1 MKKAAVVIGVNKTGK
16 LTPLSS
22 AAEGAKRVADWLT
35 GEGYD
40 VCCLTDLAGPVTR
53 GDVEKAI
60 EAYVT
65 LPARY
70 HLLLVYFSGHGYWQA
85 RSDTWLL
92 SGAPRRP
99 SEAINLRTAIDMA
112 KYSGIPNVVFVSD
125 ACRSIPDTRGG
136 ASLEPTGAFPNYDEI
151 TTPSKVDYFK
161 ATSEARPAYEGRIDG
176 APQSVLTA
184 ALMAAFHEPESQMV
198 RSIVD
203 GNETIEVV
211 PNRRLETYLQRKVD
225 ELLACID
232 PNAVQQIE
240 VNVPSSEDV
249 YIARVRR
256 GSDRPPTS
264 GSLPETSPPEASLP
278 EASPP
283 VSSPPSAPLPSGSV
297 EGEAL
302 AVPRGP
308 GEARREMADALR
320 STLSTRAFGGSI
332 SARLARPYEASVETS
347 LGLRMPDP
355 AQDHFESHTGFV
367 VHGSAVLRVVAS
379 RSEASLEARLL
390 NPGGGGSPGLVRVET
405 PGSMVVPEGQATS
418 VGMQFEDRRCVVLA
432 ALPGYVGHVFVKRSG
447 LANVSYVPSSNDW
460 RWAEYLARR
469 DDINRLRAMVALAVD
484 RDLFQV
490 GSEREAEALASR
502 IRMYKGMDPTLG
514 LYAAD
519 AFSQAGNDSQVLAVL
534 EALRADL
541 QVDLF
546 DLRLLASRQL
556 GGWES
561 GPPVVPFCP
570 MLTQSWNLLSARRV
584 DLPAPLRSLMPWLCN
599 SLWTTF
605 EPEAADTLMA
615 SMLEGELR

>member
-1 MKKAAVVIGVNKTGK
+1 MKRAAVVIGVNKTGK

-40 VCCLTDLAGPVTR
+40 VTCLTDLAGPVTR
-53 GDVEKAI
+53 IDVEKAI

-70 HLLLVYFSGHGYWQA
+70 HLLFVYFSGHGYWQA

-99 SEAINLRTAIDMA
+99 GEAINLRTAIDMA

-151 TTPSKVDYFK
+151 TTPSKVDSFK
-161 ATSEARPAYEGRIDG
+161 ATSEARPAYEGRIDD

-184 ALMAAFHEPESQMV
+184 ALMAAFREPESQMV

-225 ELLACID
+225 ELLSGID
-232 PNAVQQIE
+232 PNAEQQIE

-256 GSDRPPTS
+256 GADRPLTS
-264 GSLPETSPPEASLP
+264 APLPAG
-278 EASPP
+278 A
-283 VSSPPSAPLPSGSV
+283 PPSAPLPSGSA
-297 EGEAL
+297 EIEAV
-302 AVPRGP
+302 AIPRRP
-308 GEARREMADALR
+308 SDARRDMADALR

-332 SARLARPYEASVETS
+332 SAQLVRPYDASVEAS
-347 LGLRMPDP
+347 LNFRMPDP
-355 AQDHFESHTGFV
+355 VQDHFESHTGFV
-367 VHGSAVLRVVAS
+367 VHGPAVLRAVAS
-379 RSEASLEARLL
+379 EGEEAPGESSPGHASLQALVL
-390 NPGGGGSPGLVRVET
+390 NPGGGGAPGLVRVEAA
-405 PGSMVVPEGQATS
+405 GSMVVPPGQAGS
-418 VGMQFEDRRCVVLA
+418 VAIQFEDRRCVVLA
-432 ALPGYVGHVFVKRSG
+432 ALPGYVGHVYVKRSG

-460 RWAEYLARR
+460 RWNEYRERR
-469 DDINRLRAMVALAVD
+469 GEIDRLRAMVALAVD
-484 RDLFQV
+484 RDIFRL
-490 GSEREAEALASR
+490 GSEREAEALAGR

-514 LYAAD
+514 LYAAH
-519 AFSQAGNDSQVLAVL
+519 AFSLAGNDRQVMAVL
-534 EALRADL
+534 EAMRADL

-556 GGWES
+556 GGWAS
-561 GPPVVPFCP
+561 SLAVAPFCP
-570 MLTQSWNLLSARRV
+570 MLTQSWNLLSARQV
-584 DLPAPLRSLMPWLCN
+584 DLPAPLRTLMPWLCN

-615 SMLEGELR
+615 AMFEGELR